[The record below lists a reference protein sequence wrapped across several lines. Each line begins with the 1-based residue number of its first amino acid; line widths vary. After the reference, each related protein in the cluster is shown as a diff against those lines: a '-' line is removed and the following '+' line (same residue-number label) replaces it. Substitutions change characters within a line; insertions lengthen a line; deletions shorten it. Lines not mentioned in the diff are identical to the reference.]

1 MPATRWSTSAPG
13 ERELARCDHP
23 FPECQTCA
31 NREFDPQQ
39 CDSCVDGS
47 NYEFDDED
55 YLTIQHF
62 LQPFMKLNEAA

>member
-1 MPATRWSTSAPG
+1 M
-13 ERELARCDHP
+13 ARCDHP

-55 YLTIQHF
+55 YLTIQDF
-62 LQPFMKLNEAA
+62 IQPFMKRKEAA